1 MARTIDRPMT
11 RINNKLA
18 TARKAVREID
28 LISEQIKA
36 LNKKKGELT
45 KSVKEYV
52 ESTGDS
58 VTTHTTINGSR
69 IDLKAGLFAGNKS
82 WVDMELAQTNL
93 TSKQLWQV
101 ASISQKAVK
110 DELGQSTLDKILVT
124 QEVENFAIKRI
135 KI

>member
-11 RINNKLA
+11 RTNNKLA
-18 TARKAVREID
+18 VARKAVREID
-28 LISEQIKA
+28 LLSEQIKA
-36 LNKKKGELT
+36 LNKKKADLT

-58 VTTHTTINGSR
+58 VTTHTTVNGSR

>member
-11 RINNKLA
+11 ITNNKL
-18 TARKAVREID
+18 TLARKAVREID
-28 LISEQIKA
+28 LLSEQIKV

-45 KSVKEYV
+45 KSVKDYV

-58 VTTHTTINGSR
+58 ITTHTTVNGTR
-69 IDLKAGLFAGNKS
+69 IDLKAGLFTGNKI

-101 ASISQKAVK
+101 TSISQKAVK

-135 KI
+135 KV